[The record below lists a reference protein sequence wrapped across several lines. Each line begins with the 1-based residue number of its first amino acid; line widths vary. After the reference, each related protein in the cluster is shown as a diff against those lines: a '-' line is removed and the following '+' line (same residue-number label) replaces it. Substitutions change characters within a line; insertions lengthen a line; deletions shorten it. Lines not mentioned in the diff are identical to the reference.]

1 MTPKCSVF
9 IATSLDGLI
18 AREDGG
24 IDWLE
29 RANTLVPVGEDCGYA
44 QFMSTVDALV
54 MGRATFEQAGR
65 FPAWPYEEKPVYVL
79 SGSMTQLPSGTPT
92 TVRLLNAEPRAVVR
106 VAHAAGHR
114 HLYIDGG
121 KTIQSFLSAGLVSEI
136 TITVIPV
143 LLGSG
148 ISLFGELP
156 ADISLRHLS
165 TRSFPFG
172 FVQSR
177 YAIACEA

>member
-18 AREDGG
+18 ARKDGR

-44 QFMSTVDALV
+44 RFMSTVDALV
-54 MGRATFEQAGR
+54 MGRATFEQAWS
-65 FPAWPYEEKPVYVL
+65 FSAWPYEDKPVYVL
-79 SGSMTQLPSGTPT
+79 SSSMTQLPSGTPA
-92 TVRLLNAEPRAVVR
+92 TVRLLNAGPHAVVR
-106 VAHAAGHR
+106 VADAAGHR

-148 ISLFGELP
+148 IRLFGELP

-177 YAIACEA
+177 YAIASEA